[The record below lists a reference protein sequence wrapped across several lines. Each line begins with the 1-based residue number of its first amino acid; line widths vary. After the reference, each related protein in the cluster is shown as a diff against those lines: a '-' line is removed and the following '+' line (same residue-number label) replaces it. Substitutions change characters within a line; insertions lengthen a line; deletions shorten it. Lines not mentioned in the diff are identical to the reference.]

1 MTSTLQ
7 SSPFLLDNTTAYTQW
22 RANKLASYPT
32 DVKELVVPIHDPFHL
47 TFQEKEKMWALCRKT
62 NMVVYQIIS
71 DQPAY
76 KDALQALSAQF
87 GLIRLDHN
95 LGADED
101 GITALQV
108 HSDEEKR
115 SSTEYI
121 PYTNRPIN
129 WHTDGYYNTPEQQVY
144 GLLLHCVQPALT
156 GGENML
162 LDHEIAYLHLRDI
175 QPDYIAAL
183 MAPDVMTIPP
193 NLDGDIELRPAQPGP
208 VFSVDPHTGTL
219 HMRYTA
225 RTKSIIWKSQP
236 VVKAALSCLTDFFNS
251 HSPYIFQHRLAP
263 NQGLICNNV
272 LHTRNGF
279 TDSSTPG
286 QHRLLYRM
294 RFYDRM
300 ANSG

>member
-1 MTSTLQ
+1 MTSNLQ
-7 SSPFLLDNTTAYTQW
+7 SNPFLLDNTAAYTQW

-32 DVKELVVPIHDPFHL
+32 DVTELVVPIHDPFHL
-47 TFQEKEKMWALCRKT
+47 TPQEKEKMLALCRKT
-62 NMVVYQIIS
+62 NMVVYQIMS
-71 DQPAY
+71 DKLAD
-76 KDALQALSAQF
+76 KEALQALSAQF

-95 LGADED
+95 LGADDD

-129 WHTDGYYNTPEQQVY
+129 WHTDGYYNIPVQQVR
-144 GLLLHCVQPALT
+144 GLVLHCVRPALT

-162 LDHEIAYLHLRDI
+162 LDHDMAYLHLRDT

-183 MAPDVMTIPP
+183 MENDVMTIPP
-193 NLDGDIELRPAQPGP
+193 NLEGNVELRAAQSGP
-208 VFSVDPHTGTL
+208 VFSIDPHTGSL
-219 HMRYTA
+219 EMRYTA
-225 RTKSIIWKSQP
+225 RTKSIIWKSDP
-236 VVKAALSCLTDFFNS
+236 VVKAALRCLTDFFNS

-272 LHTRNGF
+272 LHTRSGF
-279 TDSSTPG
+279 TDSSSPL
-286 QHRLLYRM
+286 QQRLLYRL
-294 RFYDRM
+294 RFYDRIAM
-300 ANSG
+300 